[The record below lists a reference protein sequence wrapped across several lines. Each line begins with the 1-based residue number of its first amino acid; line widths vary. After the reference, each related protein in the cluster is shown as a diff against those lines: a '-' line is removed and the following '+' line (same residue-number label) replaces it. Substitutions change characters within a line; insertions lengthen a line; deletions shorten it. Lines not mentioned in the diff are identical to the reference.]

1 MNNQDLY
8 IWSYYPKTLKLAIKL
23 LGCVETAKDV
33 TSEALTNVI
42 IMCRSEAPP
51 DIMQDPFPYISTSLR
66 NLVHNIKRRE
76 KIKIE
81 FSDLDFIDFPV
92 DRLEIEDFYNI
103 LSKCSPSLIRI
114 TKTKL
119 DGLSTREG
127 AEELN
132 INESAYKTQWHRAK
146 KELKKKFEYIIP

>member
-1 MNNQDLY
+1 MKNQLLF
-8 IWSYYPKTLKLAIKL
+8 KNLKK
-23 LGCVETAKDV
+23 
-33 TSEALTNVI
+33 
-42 IMCRSEAPP
+42 
-51 DIMQDPFPYISTSLR
+51 
-66 NLVHNIKRRE
+66 RE
-76 KIKIE
+76 KVKIE

-92 DRLEIEDFYNI
+92 DRLETEDFYRV

-146 KELKKKFEYIIP
+146 KELKKKFEYMISWYIVLSLYWHQTLN

>member
-1 MNNQDLY
+1 MNNQDLH
-8 IWSYYPKTLKLAIKL
+8 IWSYYHKTLKLAIKFI
-23 LGCVETAKDV
+23 GCDETAKDI
-33 TSEALTNVI
+33 TSDALTNVI

-51 DIMQDPFPYISTSLR
+51 DIMHDPFPYICTSLR
-66 NLVHNIKRRE
+66 NLVLNIKKRE
-76 KIKIE
+76 KVKIE

-92 DRLEIEDFYNI
+92 DRLETEDFYRV
-103 LSKCSPSLIRI
+103 LSKCPPSLIRI

-127 AEELN
+127 ADELN

-146 KELKKKFEYIIP
+146 KELKKKFEYMIS